1 LKRESP
7 IERQILDYLARNRKA
22 QDTLRGILEWWLLKQ
37 WIIQSQTEV
46 EAALRRLVAKRKLRA
61 VLGRDGQ
68 VRYQLREITRV
79 RNAT

>member
-22 QDTLRGILEWWLLKQ
+22 QDTLRGIVEWWLLKQ

-46 EAALRRLVAKRKLRA
+46 EMALERLVAKRKLRA

-68 VRYQLREITRV
+68 VRYQLREITGARD
-79 RNAT
+79 TT